1 MMKFTQFKKWFSVMA
16 FAMTALFVTQ
26 TVRAETS
33 PYVLM
38 QQASDKLFADIK
50 NNQAKIKKDP
60 NYLRTIVRNDLLPYV
75 QVNYAGSLVL
85 GSHFKS
91 TTPEQREKFFKAFSD
106 FIEQAYAQVL
116 TAYTDQNIQ
125 IEPAKEVGDKNLVS
139 IRVNIMQNGGQAPI
153 KLDFKWRKNS
163 KTGEWQ
169 AYDMVAEGVSMV
181 VTKQNEWSG
190 ILRQQGIEALTAQIQ
205 KSAAAP
211 VTLSK

>member
-1 MMKFTQFKKWFSVMA
+1 MA
-16 FAMTALFVTQ
+16 FAVTALFVTQ

-190 ILRQQGIEALTAQIQ
+190 ILRQQGIEVLTAQIQ

>member
-1 MMKFTQFKKWFSVMA
+1 M
-16 FAMTALFVTQ
+16 
-26 TVRAETS
+26 
-33 PYVLM
+33 
-38 QQASDKLFADIK
+38 
-50 NNQAKIKKDP
+50 
-60 NYLRTIVRNDLLPYV
+60 
-75 QVNYAGSLVL
+75 
-85 GSHFKS
+85 
-91 TTPEQREKFFKAFSD
+91 
-106 FIEQAYAQVL
+106 L

-163 KTGEWQ
+163 KTGECQ

>member
-1 MMKFTQFKKWFSVMA
+1 MKFTQLKKWFSVMA
-16 FAMTALFVTQ
+16 FAVTALFVTQ

-181 VTKQNEWSG
+181 VTEQNEWSG

>member
-1 MMKFTQFKKWFSVMA
+1 MKFTQLKKWFSVMA
-16 FAMTALFVTQ
+16 FAVTALFVTQ

-60 NYLRTIVRNDLLPYV
+60 NYLRIIVRNDLLPYV

>member
-1 MMKFTQFKKWFSVMA
+1 MKFTQFKKWLSVMA
-16 FAMTALFVTQ
+16 FAVTALFVTQ

>member
-1 MMKFTQFKKWFSVMA
+1 MKFTQLKKWFSVMA
-16 FAMTALFVTQ
+16 FAVTALFVTQ

-50 NNQAKIKKDP
+50 NNQEKIKKDP

-190 ILRQQGIEALTAQIQ
+190 ILRQQGIDALTAQIQ

>member
-1 MMKFTQFKKWFSVMA
+1 MKFTQFKKWFSVMA
-16 FAMTALFVTQ
+16 FSVTALFVTQ

-116 TAYTDQNIQ
+116 TAYTEQNIQ

-190 ILRQQGIEALTAQIQ
+190 ILRQQGIDALTAQIQ

>member
-1 MMKFTQFKKWFSVMA
+1 MKFTQFKKWFSVMA
-16 FAMTALFVTQ
+16 FAVTALFVTQ

-75 QVNYAGSLVL
+75 HVNYAGSLVL
-85 GSHFKS
+85 GSYFKS

-190 ILRQQGIEALTAQIQ
+190 ILRQQGIDALTAQIQ

>member
-1 MMKFTQFKKWFSVMA
+1 MKITQLKKWFAVLA
-16 FAMTALFVTQ
+16 FAMTALFMA
-26 TVRAETS
+26 RSAMAETS

-38 QQASDKLFADIK
+38 QQASDKLFSDIK
-50 NNQAKIKKDP
+50 NSQAKIKQNP

-116 TAYTDQNIQ
+116 TAYSNQNIQ
-125 IEPAKEVGDKNLVS
+125 IEPAKDIAGKNLVS
-139 IRVNIMQNGGQAPI
+139 IRVNIIQNGGAAPI

-181 VTKQNEWSG
+181 VTKQNEWSS
-190 ILRQQGIEALTAQIQ
+190 ILRQQGIDALTAQIQ
-205 KSAAAP
+205 KSAAQP

>member
-1 MMKFTQFKKWFSVMA
+1 MKFTQFKKWFSVMA
-16 FAMTALFVTQ
+16 FAVTALFVTQ

-125 IEPAKEVGDKNLVS
+125 IEPPKEVGDKNLVS

>member
-1 MMKFTQFKKWFSVMA
+1 MKFTQFKKWFSVMA
-16 FAMTALFVTQ
+16 FAVTALFVTQ

-50 NNQAKIKKDP
+50 NNHGKIKKDP

-169 AYDMVAEGVSMV
+169 AYDMVADGVSMV
-181 VTKQNEWSG
+181 VTRQNEWSG

>member
-1 MMKFTQFKKWFSVMA
+1 MKFTQFKKWFSVMA
-16 FAMTALFVTQ
+16 FAVTALFVTQ

-50 NNQAKIKKDP
+50 NNQVKIKKDP